1 MIMRQKK
8 SPGLF
13 WISLIM
19 ILLISIFLIS
29 WDVLNLVEKL
39 QPEAINTIS
48 WSLRISIFLT
58 AIVSLFGIICG
69 IIEIKKGKSR
79 KLLNRLIVNITAL
92 LVFVFIVI
100 FYSTRSSEKNSYA
113 PSENAIYSYEEIRI
127 KLPCGDILAG
137 SLTYPKD
144 IKEKIPAVILITGS
158 SPHDRDNSSP
168 EEPRTSYRPFR
179 QIADRLS
186 SNGVAVLRMDNR
198 GIGESIGGDIRN
210 MTTEERAK
218 DIEECLRYLRLRSEF
233 DSLRI
238 GLIGLSEGVSV
249 AHMIASQD
257 TMIKALVF
265 LSGIGSPG
273 KDVLEYQI
281 QQGVLTND
289 QLTILLKEDK
299 NTHFLYEFDPLKT
312 ACKIKQPV
320 LIIHGKMDR
329 SVNYTDAFKLE
340 EAITRNGNK
349 NVTLR
354 ILDGYDHTLLK
365 VNSNGRIYSAKIS
378 DEVLMIISDWILK
391 EI

>member
-1 MIMRQKK
+1 MRQKK
-8 SPGLF
+8 SDGLF

-29 WDVLNLVEKL
+29 WDVLNMVEKL
-39 QPEAINTIS
+39 QPENVFTIS
-48 WSLRISIFLT
+48 WAVRIFIFLT
-58 AIVSLFGIICG
+58 AAVSLVGVILE
-69 IIEIKKGKSR
+69 IIEIKKEKSR
-79 KLLNRLIVNITAL
+79 KLLIRLIVNLIAL
-92 LVFVFIVI
+92 LLFVFIVI
-100 FYSTRSSEKNSYA
+100 LYSTRDSEKNSYN
-113 PSENAIYSYEEIRI
+113 PPDNAIYSYEEIRI
-127 KLPCGDILAG
+127 KLPSGDILAG
-137 SLTYPKD
+137 SLTHPKD
-144 IKEKIPAVILITGS
+144 IKEKIPGVILITGS

-168 EEPRTSYRPFR
+168 EEPRTAYRPFR

-186 SNGVAVLRMDNR
+186 SNGIAVLRMDNR

-218 DIEECLRYLRLRSEF
+218 DIEECIRYLRHRSEF

-249 AHMIASQD
+249 SHMIASHD
-257 TMIKALVF
+257 TLIKALVF

-281 QQGVLTND
+281 QQGVLTKD
-289 QLTILLKEDK
+289 QLAVLLREDK

-312 ACKIKQPV
+312 AGKIKQPV
-320 LIIHGKMDR
+320 LIIHGKKDR
-329 SVNYTDAFKLE
+329 SVNYTDAYKLE

-349 NVTLR
+349 NVTLK
-354 ILDGYDHTLLK
+354 ILEGYDHTLLK
-365 VNSNGRIYSAKIS
+365 VNPNGQFYSAKIS
-378 DEVLMIISDWILK
+378 DEVLMIITDWILK

>member
-1 MIMRQKK
+1 MRQKK
-8 SPGLF
+8 SDGLF

-29 WDVLNLVEKL
+29 WDVLDMVEKL
-39 QPEAINTIS
+39 QYENVFTIS
-48 WSLRISIFLT
+48 WAVRIFIFLT
-58 AIVSLFGIICG
+58 AAVSLVGVILE
-69 IIEIKKGKSR
+69 IIEIKKEKSR
-79 KLLNRLIVNITAL
+79 KLLIRLIANLIAL
-92 LVFVFIVI
+92 LLFVFIVI
-100 FYSTRSSEKNSYA
+100 LYSTRDSEKNSYN
-113 PSENAIYSYEEIRI
+113 PPDNAIYSYEEIRI
-127 KLPCGDILAG
+127 KLPSGDILAG

-144 IKEKIPAVILITGS
+144 IKEKIPGVILITGS

-168 EEPRTSYRPFR
+168 EEPRTAYRPFR

-186 SNGVAVLRMDNR
+186 SNGIAVLRMDNR

-218 DIEECLRYLRLRSEF
+218 DIEECIRYLRHRSEF

-249 AHMIASQD
+249 SHMIASHD
-257 TMIKALVF
+257 TLIKALVF

-281 QQGVLTND
+281 QQGVLTKD
-289 QLTILLKEDK
+289 QLAILLREDK

-312 ACKIKQPV
+312 AGKIKQPV
-320 LIIHGKMDR
+320 LIIHGKKDR
-329 SVNYTDAFKLE
+329 SVNYTDAYKLE

-349 NVTLR
+349 NVTLK
-354 ILDGYDHTLLK
+354 ILEGYDHTLLK
-365 VNSNGRIYSAKIS
+365 VNPNGQFYSAKIS
-378 DEVLMIISDWILK
+378 DEVLMIITDWILK

>member
-1 MIMRQKK
+1 MRQKK
-8 SPGLF
+8 SDGLF

-29 WDVLNLVEKL
+29 WDVLNMVEKL
-39 QPEAINTIS
+39 QPENVFTIS
-48 WSLRISIFLT
+48 WAVRIFIFLT
-58 AIVSLFGIICG
+58 AAVSLVGVILE
-69 IIEIKKGKSR
+69 IIEIKKEKSR
-79 KLLNRLIVNITAL
+79 KLLIRLIVNLIAL
-92 LVFVFIVI
+92 LLFVFIVI
-100 FYSTRSSEKNSYA
+100 LYSTRDSEKNSYN
-113 PSENAIYSYEEIRI
+113 PPDNAIYSYEEIRI
-127 KLPCGDILAG
+127 KLPSGDILAG

-144 IKEKIPAVILITGS
+144 IKEKIPGVILITGS

-168 EEPRTSYRPFR
+168 EEPRTAYRPFR

-186 SNGVAVLRMDNR
+186 SNGIAVLRMDNR

-218 DIEECLRYLRLRSEF
+218 DIEECIRYLRHRSEF

-249 AHMIASQD
+249 SHMIASHD
-257 TMIKALVF
+257 TLIKALVF

-281 QQGVLTND
+281 QQGVLTKD
-289 QLTILLKEDK
+289 QLAILLREDK

-312 ACKIKQPV
+312 AGKIKQPV
-320 LIIHGKMDR
+320 LIIHGKKDR
-329 SVNYTDAFKLE
+329 SVNYTDAYKLE

-349 NVTLR
+349 NVTLK
-354 ILDGYDHTLLK
+354 ILEGYDHTLLK
-365 VNSNGRIYSAKIS
+365 VNPNGQFYSAKIS
-378 DEVLMIISDWILK
+378 DEVLMIITDWILK

>member
-1 MIMRQKK
+1 MGQKK
-8 SPGLF
+8 SLGLF

-19 ILLISIFLIS
+19 ILLMSIFLIS

-39 QPEAINTIS
+39 QPEKIFTIS
-48 WSLRISIFLT
+48 WVVRILVFLT
-58 AIVSLFGIICG
+58 LAVSLIRIIWEL
-69 IIEIKKGKSR
+69 IEIKKEKSR
-79 KLLNRLIVNITAL
+79 KSLTRLFCNLVAL
-92 LVFVFIVI
+92 CFFVFMLI
-100 FYSTRSSEKNSYA
+100 YYGTKDSDKNSYT
-113 PSENAIYSYEEIRI
+113 PPENAIYSYEDIRI

-168 EEPRTSYRPFR
+168 EEPRTAYRPFR

-218 DIEECLRYLRLRSEF
+218 DIEECIRYLRHRSEF

-249 AHMIASQD
+249 SHMIASHD
-257 TMIKALVF
+257 TLIKVLVF

-273 KDVLEYQI
+273 KDILEYQI
-281 QQGVLTND
+281 QQGVLTKD
-289 QLTILLKEDK
+289 QLTILLKENK
-299 NTHFLYEFDPLKT
+299 NIHFLYEFDPLKT
-312 ACKIKQPV
+312 AGKIKQPV
-320 LIIHGKMDR
+320 LIIHGKKDR
-329 SVNYTDAFKLE
+329 FVNYNDAYKLKE
-340 EAITRNGNK
+340 VITRNGNK

-354 ILDGYDHTLLK
+354 ILDGYDHSLLK
-365 VNSNGRIYSAKIS
+365 VNSNGQFYSAKIS
-378 DEVLMIISDWILK
+378 AEVLMIITNWILK

>member
-1 MIMRQKK
+1 MGLKK
-8 SPGLF
+8 SPGVF

-29 WDVLNLVEKL
+29 WDVLNLAEKL
-39 QPEAINTIS
+39 KSENVFTIS
-48 WSLRISIFLT
+48 RAVKISIILT
-58 AIVSLFGIICG
+58 AAVNLIGIIWE
-69 IIEIKKGKSR
+69 IIEIKREKSR
-79 KLLNRLIVNITAL
+79 ELLIRLIANLIAL
-92 LVFVFIVI
+92 LFFVLIVV
-100 FYSTRSSEKNSYA
+100 FYSTKDSEKNSYK
-113 PSENAIYSYEEIRI
+113 PQDNASYSYEEIRI
-127 KLPCGDILAG
+127 KLPCGCILAG

-144 IKEKIPAVILITGS
+144 IKEKIPAVLLITGS

-168 EEPRTSYRPFR
+168 EEPRTAYRPFR

-186 SNGVAVLRMDNR
+186 SNGIAVLRMDDR
-198 GIGESIGGDIRN
+198 GIGESTGGDIRN

-218 DIEECLRYLRLRSEF
+218 DIEECIRYLRHRSEL

-238 GLIGLSEGVSV
+238 GLIGLSEGVSIS
-249 AHMIASQD
+249 HMIASHD
-257 TMIKALVF
+257 TLIKALVF

-289 QLTILLKEDK
+289 QLAILLKEDK

-312 ACKIKQPV
+312 AGKIKQPV
-320 LIIHGKMDR
+320 LIIHGKNDR
-329 SVNYTDAFKLE
+329 SVNYTDAYKLE

-349 NVTLR
+349 NVTLK

-365 VNSNGRIYSAKIS
+365 VNSDGKFYSARIS
-378 DEVLMIISDWILK
+378 DEVLMIITNWILN

>member
-1 MIMRQKK
+1 MRQKK
-8 SPGLF
+8 SLGVF

-29 WDVLNLVEKL
+29 WNVFNLVEKL
-39 QPEAINTIS
+39 QPENVFTIS
-48 WSLRISIFLT
+48 WAVKISIILT
-58 AIVSLFGIICG
+58 AAVSLIGIIWE
-69 IIEIKKGKSR
+69 IIEIKKVKSR
-79 KLLNRLIVNITAL
+79 KLLIRLIANLIAL
-92 LVFVFIVI
+92 LLFVFIVI
-100 FYSTRSSEKNSYA
+100 LYSTRDSEKNSYN
-113 PSENAIYSYEEIRI
+113 PPDNAIYSYEEIRI
-127 KLPCGDILAG
+127 KLPSGDILAG

-144 IKEKIPAVILITGS
+144 IKEKIPGVILITGS

-168 EEPRTSYRPFR
+168 EEPRTAYRPFR

-186 SNGVAVLRMDNR
+186 SNGIAVLRMDNR

-218 DIEECLRYLRLRSEF
+218 DIEECIRYLRHRSEF

-249 AHMIASQD
+249 SHMIASHD
-257 TMIKALVF
+257 TLIKALVF

-281 QQGVLTND
+281 QQGVLTKD
-289 QLTILLKEDK
+289 QLAILLREDK

-312 ACKIKQPV
+312 AGKIKQPV
-320 LIIHGKMDR
+320 LIIHGKKDR
-329 SVNYTDAFKLE
+329 SVNYTDAYKLE

-349 NVTLR
+349 NVTLK
-354 ILDGYDHTLLK
+354 ILEGYDHTLLK
-365 VNSNGRIYSAKIS
+365 VNPNGQFYSAKIS
-378 DEVLMIISDWILK
+378 DEVLMIITNWILK

>member
-1 MIMRQKK
+1 MRQKK
-8 SPGLF
+8 SDGLF

-29 WDVLNLVEKL
+29 WDVLNMVEKL
-39 QPEAINTIS
+39 QPENVFTIS
-48 WSLRISIFLT
+48 WAVRIFIFLT
-58 AIVSLFGIICG
+58 AAVSLVGVILE
-69 IIEIKKGKSR
+69 IIEIKKEKSR
-79 KLLNRLIVNITAL
+79 KLLIRLIVNLIAL
-92 LVFVFIVI
+92 LLFVFIVI
-100 FYSTRSSEKNSYA
+100 LYSTRDSEKNSYN
-113 PSENAIYSYEEIRI
+113 PPDNAIYSYEEIRI
-127 KLPCGDILAG
+127 KLPSGDILAG

-144 IKEKIPAVILITGS
+144 IKEKIPGVILITGS

-168 EEPRTSYRPFR
+168 EEPRTAYRPFR

-186 SNGVAVLRMDNR
+186 SNGIAVLRMDNR

-218 DIEECLRYLRLRSEF
+218 DIEECIRYLRHRSEF

-249 AHMIASQD
+249 SHMIASHD
-257 TMIKALVF
+257 TLIKALVF

-281 QQGVLTND
+281 QQGVLTKD
-289 QLTILLKEDK
+289 QLAILLREDK

-312 ACKIKQPV
+312 AGKIKQPV
-320 LIIHGKMDR
+320 LIIHGKKDR
-329 SVNYTDAFKLE
+329 SVNYTDAYKLE
-340 EAITRNGNK
+340 EAITRNGNN
-349 NVTLR
+349 NVTLK
-354 ILDGYDHTLLK
+354 ILEGYDHPLLK
-365 VNSNGRIYSAKIS
+365 VNPNGQYYSAKIS
-378 DEVLMIISDWILK
+378 DEVLMIITNWILK

>member
-1 MIMRQKK
+1 MSQKK
-8 SPGLF
+8 SDGLF

-29 WDVLNLVEKL
+29 WDVLDMVEKL
-39 QPEAINTIS
+39 QYENVFTIS
-48 WSLRISIFLT
+48 WAVRIFIFLT
-58 AIVSLFGIICG
+58 AAVSLVGVILE
-69 IIEIKKGKSR
+69 IIEIKKEKSR
-79 KLLNRLIVNITAL
+79 KLLIRLIVNLIAL
-92 LVFVFIVI
+92 LLFVFIVI
-100 FYSTRSSEKNSYA
+100 LYSTRDSEKNSYN
-113 PSENAIYSYEEIRI
+113 PPDNAIYSYEEIRI
-127 KLPCGDILAG
+127 KLPSGDILAG

-144 IKEKIPAVILITGS
+144 IKEKIPGVILITGS

-168 EEPRTSYRPFR
+168 EEPRTAYRPFR

-186 SNGVAVLRMDNR
+186 SNGIAVLRMDNR

-218 DIEECLRYLRLRSEF
+218 DIEECIRYLRHRSEF

-249 AHMIASQD
+249 SHMIASHD
-257 TMIKALVF
+257 TLIKALVF

-289 QLTILLKEDK
+289 QLAILLKEDK

-312 ACKIKQPV
+312 AGKIKQPV
-320 LIIHGKMDR
+320 LIIHGKKDR
-329 SVNYTDAFKLE
+329 SVNYTDAYKLE

-349 NVTLR
+349 NVTLK
-354 ILDGYDHTLLK
+354 ILEGYDHTLLK
-365 VNSNGRIYSAKIS
+365 VNPNGQFYSAKIS
-378 DEVLMIISDWILK
+378 DEVLMIITDWILK

>member
-1 MIMRQKK
+1 
-8 SPGLF
+8 
-13 WISLIM
+13 M

-29 WDVLNLVEKL
+29 WDVLNMVEKL
-39 QPEAINTIS
+39 QPENVFTIS
-48 WSLRISIFLT
+48 WAVRIFIFLT
-58 AIVSLFGIICG
+58 AAVSLVGVILE
-69 IIEIKKGKSR
+69 IIEIKKEKSR
-79 KLLNRLIVNITAL
+79 KLLIRLIVNLIAL
-92 LVFVFIVI
+92 LLFVFIVI
-100 FYSTRSSEKNSYA
+100 LYSTMDSEKNSYN
-113 PSENAIYSYEEIRI
+113 PPDNAIYSYEEIRI
-127 KLPCGDILAG
+127 KLPSGDILAG

-144 IKEKIPAVILITGS
+144 IKEKIPGVILITGS

-168 EEPRTSYRPFR
+168 EEPRTAYRPFR

-186 SNGVAVLRMDNR
+186 SNGIAVLRMDNR

-218 DIEECLRYLRLRSEF
+218 DIEECIRYLRHRSEF

-249 AHMIASQD
+249 SHMIASHD
-257 TMIKALVF
+257 TLIKALVF

-281 QQGVLTND
+281 QQGVLTKD
-289 QLTILLKEDK
+289 QLAILLREDK

-312 ACKIKQPV
+312 AGKIKQPV
-320 LIIHGKMDR
+320 LIIHGKKDR
-329 SVNYTDAFKLE
+329 SVNYTDAYKLE

-349 NVTLR
+349 NVTLK
-354 ILDGYDHTLLK
+354 ILEGYDHTLLK
-365 VNSNGRIYSAKIS
+365 VNPNGQFYSAKIS
-378 DEVLMIISDWILK
+378 DEVLMIITDWILK